1 MIKKIREKYNLSIL
15 LIPLLVLVIVG
26 AVLLTFPEQSAGF
39 IDGGLKA
46 FIDNF
51 SWYYLLIGFLFVA
64 VLVVLAFSKYGK
76 IKLGNTDKPRY
87 PTIVW
92 AAMIYTTTM
101 AADLIYFAFSEWM
114 NYYSLAESL
123 NGDAVDLALTYPLFH
138 FGPTPWAF
146 YILPAVAYAYWM
158 YTKGKNV
165 NKMSDA
171 MMINNKKV
179 VSAIDL
185 FTMIS
190 VLIAASVTLTISI
203 ALTPV
208 CFSELLGI
216 PMSYAVSITVL
227 FGIAVIYTIAI
238 FAKRG
243 IENLVKVNI
252 VLYSLLILVFLC
264 TPNILFIIEGAITGF
279 GNLIAN
285 FIPMSLNVDPARNF
299 DGFVQD
305 FTVFYWA
312 YWIAWAVIVPVFLG
326 KISEGRTIRGMIIG
340 GMSAGVLGGFTSFF
354 VLGNFGLANQ
364 LNGKFDFIGMMNEG
378 ADVGYLIIEVFRTF
392 PLFIPL
398 AIMLLVGVTMMMFN
412 ATTLDVM
419 ILLTSEASYKK
430 DEDSTNPSKKM
441 KIFWCLLFF
450 ILPVVFILNENRLAS
465 LQTVLILFGLPM
477 SILLIRVIYVFIKS
491 LLKSKPSELEP
502 SDNLESAS
510 GKN

>member
-1 MIKKIREKYNLSIL
+1 MKTMIKGKYNLSVL
-15 LIPLLVLVIVG
+15 LIPLVVLV
-26 AVLLTFPEQSAGF
+26 VLGTTLMLFPEQSAEF

-51 SWYYLLIGFLFVA
+51 SWYYLIIGFVFVA
-64 VLVVLAFSKYGK
+64 ILAVLAFSKYGK
-76 IKLGNTDKPRY
+76 VKLGDTDKPKY

-114 NYYSLAESL
+114 NYYSMAETIG
-123 NGDAVDLALTYPLFH
+123 GDAVDLALTYPLFH

-158 YTKGKNV
+158 HAKGKNV

-171 MMINNKKV
+171 MMIKNRKLV
-179 VSAIDL
+179 GVIDL

-208 CFSELLGI
+208 CFAE
-216 PMSYAVSITVL
+216 L
-227 FGIAVIYTIAI
+227 FGIPTSHGLSISVLFMIAIIYTIAI
-238 FAKRG
+238 FMKRG
-243 IENLVKVNI
+243 IENMVKINI
-252 VLYSLLILVFLC
+252 VLYSLLILVFLL
-264 TPNILFIIEGAITGF
+264 TPNIIFIFESAVTGV
-279 GNLIAN
+279 GNLLAN
-285 FIPMSLNVDPARNF
+285 FIPMSLNVDPARNM

-340 GMSAGVLGGFTSFF
+340 GMTAGVLGGFTSFF
-354 VLGNFGLANQ
+354 VLGNSGLANQ
-364 LNGKFDFIGMMNEG
+364 LSGNFDFIEMLNEG
-378 ADVGYLIIEVFRTF
+378 AEVGYLIVETFRAF
-392 PLFIPL
+392 PSFMPY
-398 AIMLLVGVTMMMFN
+398 AIMLLVAVTMMMFN

-430 DEDSTNPSKKM
+430 EEDSLNPSKKI

-450 ILPVVFILNENRLAS
+450 ILPVVFILNESRLAS
-465 LQTVLILFGLPM
+465 LQTLLILFGLPM
-477 SILLIRVIYVFIKS
+477 SMLLIRVIYVFLKS
-491 LLKSKPSELEP
+491 LIKDNATNVSLDEESKDEVE
-502 SDNLESAS
+502 A
-510 GKN
+510 

>member
-1 MIKKIREKYNLSIL
+1 MIRKKFNLSIL
-15 LIPLLVLVIVG
+15 LIPLLVLVGLG
-26 AVLLTFPEQSAGF
+26 AILLIFPDQSAGF

-64 VLVVLAFSKYGK
+64 ILVVLAFSKYGK
-76 IKLGNTDKPRY
+76 IKLGDTDKPKY

-114 NYYSLAESL
+114 NYYSLADTL
-123 NGDAVDLALTYPLFH
+123 HGDAVDLALTYPLFH

-171 MMINNKKV
+171 MMIKNKKIV
-179 VSAIDL
+179 GAIDL

-208 CFSELLGI
+208 CFSELFGIEMSHGVSIAVLLGI
-216 PMSYAVSITVL
+216 AI
-227 FGIAVIYTIAI
+227 IYTIAI
-238 FAKRG
+238 FMKRG
-243 IENLVKVNI
+243 IENMVKINV
-252 VLYSLLILVFLC
+252 VLYALLIAVFLFS
-264 TPNILFIIEGAITGF
+264 PNILFIIEGAVTGIGSLF
-279 GNLIAN
+279 NN
-285 FIPMSLNVDPARNF
+285 FIPMSLNVDPARELG
-299 DGFVQD
+299 GFVQD

-354 VLGNFGLANQ
+354 VLGNSGLANQ
-364 LNGKFDFIGMMNEG
+364 LNGSFDFIGMMNEG

-392 PLFIPL
+392 PVFMPL
-398 AIMLLVGVTMMMFN
+398 AIMLLVGITMMMFN

-419 ILLTSEASYKK
+419 ILLTSEASYRNE
-430 DEDSTNPSKKM
+430 EDSLNPSKKM
-441 KIFWCLLFF
+441 KIFWCLMFF

-477 SILLIRVIYVFIKS
+477 SMLLIRVIYVFIKS
-491 LLKSKPSELEP
+491 LVKEH
-502 SDNLESAS
+502 
-510 GKN
+510 